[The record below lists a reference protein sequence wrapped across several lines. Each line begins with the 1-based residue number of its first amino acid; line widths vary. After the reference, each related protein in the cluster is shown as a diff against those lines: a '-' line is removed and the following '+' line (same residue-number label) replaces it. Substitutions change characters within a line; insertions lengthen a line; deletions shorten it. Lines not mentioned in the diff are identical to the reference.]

1 MNKNTGELLL
11 ILDIILTSIVEAI
24 DVDPYKSNAKLE
36 SIFTSIHMIEGVL
49 KQNVVWMTQYK
60 LCVKLF
66 SRKLF
71 TNSIIHTMIHLG
83 AK

>member
-49 KQNVVWMTQYK
+49 KQNVV
-60 LCVKLF
+60 
-66 SRKLF
+66 
-71 TNSIIHTMIHLG
+71 
-83 AK
+83 

>member
-36 SIFTSIHMIEGVL
+36 LIFTSIHMIEGVL
-49 KQNVVWMTQYK
+49 KQNIV
-60 LCVKLF
+60 
-66 SRKLF
+66 
-71 TNSIIHTMIHLG
+71 
-83 AK
+83 